1 MSQRALFFLAS
12 FVIVA
17 IGGYFVIQYA
27 KGYRFDTNKWQFN
40 PTGILVAT
48 STPDAA
54 QVFINGILKTAT
66 NQSINL
72 TPGTYDVEILKDGFF
87 PWKKRLTITA
97 SVVTTTNAFLFTR
110 AASLSPLTFGG
121 ATHPILSP
129 DGTKLAWVVPARPA
143 GGPQNPET
151 PDKTGV
157 WVLELGNLPFG
168 FAREARQASDVEVG
182 KENLLSWSPDSR
194 SIILER
200 ANGIFLVDPGSF
212 TPQAQLVNIK
222 GKRLAQLQNSW
233 SEYKE
238 KKRTSLISKLPQ
250 EVADIVIRK
259 TESFVFS
266 PDETKVLYTASGSA
280 TIPDN
285 LTPPLPGVST
295 QRQERDIKPAHTYV
309 YDIKEDKNFLVSDQ
323 EVAISYELLANS
335 SQRSTLR
342 WLPTS
347 RHLVLTEENNI
358 SILEYDG
365 TNRVSVWLG
374 PYEEPSVFP
383 APSSDQLIVLTNF
396 GATNNELPNLY
407 TIKLR

>member
-1 MSQRALFFLAS
+1 MQLRLLFFIAS
-12 FVIVA
+12 FVVVA
-17 IGGYFVIQYA
+17 QYA

-54 QVFINGILKTAT
+54 QVFINGTLKTAT

-72 TPGTYDVEILKDGFF
+72 TPGTYDVEIVKDGFF

-129 DGTKLAWVVPARPA
+129 DGTKLAWVVPAHPT

-182 KENLLSWSPDSR
+182 KDNLLSWSPDSR

-212 TPQAQLVNIK
+212 TPQSQLVNIK
-222 GKRLAQLQNSW
+222 GQRLAQLQKSW
-233 SEYKE
+233 SEYEK

-266 PDETKVLYTASGSA
+266 PDETKVIYTASGSA

-285 LTPPLPGVST
+285 LIPSLPGAST
-295 QRQERDIKPAHTYV
+295 QRQERDIKTSRTYV
-309 YDIKEDKNFLVSDQ
+309 YDIKEDRNFLV
-323 EVAISYELLANS
+323 EENGENLIIGNWKLEIGNS
-335 SQRSTLR
+335 SRRLA

-365 TNRVSVWLG
+365 TNRVSVWSG

-396 GATNNELPNLY
+396 GATTGELPNLY